1 MSSLNIRPLYPRE
14 INSRYVLYWV
24 GNWANSG
31 RGLQVMRGKRS
42 L

>member
-14 INSRYVLYWV
+14 SSSRYVFYWV
-24 GNWANSG
+24 GNWANSET
-31 RGLQVMRGKRS
+31 GLQVMMGKRS